1 MREIKFRGRSVDSD
15 EWVYGNLVECDYR
28 EYHCFIVV
36 SADWE
41 EEIFVDAWDNKVKQV
56 DLISQEIYGVN
67 PETVGQYTGMN
78 DCDGV
83 EIYVNDIVIITYSE
97 DGETNEE
104 IRVVSDAGKGQGYS
118 PLNWGEI
125 CKSCDHCVEI
135 NSIKVI
141 GNIYENLELMEVE

>member
-78 DCDGV
+78 DCNNV
-83 EIYVNDIVIITYSE
+83 EIYDGDICVDSKDNIIRIMQ
-97 DGETNEE
+97 TN
-104 IRVVSDAGKGQGYS
+104 SYQ
-118 PLNWGEI
+118 WG
-125 CKSCDHCVEI
+125 C
-135 NSIKVI
+135 KVI
-141 GNIYENLELMEVE
+141 KADNVSIRGLTFPLWQWDDDRKFKKVGNIHENPELMESEE

>member
-1 MREIKFRGRSVDSD
+1 MREIKFHAWNAKWEMMLDVLSIDFAG
-15 EWVYGNLVECDYR
+15 GLVFVQPLGDNSG
-28 EYHCFIVV
+28 I
-36 SADWE
+36 
-41 EEIFVDAWDNKVKQV
+41 EEIDLEDVK
-56 DLISQEIYGVN
+56 LL
-67 PETVGQYTGMN
+67 QYTGMN